1 MKLRILLR
9 QIMWFKATDQS
20 LNQEWVFRSKF
31 SVYSFLPWYINKYV
45 IIFLLWDGKVWW
57 AGIKAWNGGRIAS
70 HQGTF
75 ATSKGARFEQDQGVL
90 LRAQKKQHIFQM
102 YRFLS
107 IKYKTTIQCFKIYS
121 YTNTLFLDESQ
132 NLKILQQNQMQ
143 TK

>member
-1 MKLRILLR
+1 MVSR
-9 QIMWFKATDQS
+9 
-20 LNQEWVFRSKF
+20 
-31 SVYSFLPWYINKYV
+31 
-45 IIFLLWDGKVWW
+45 
-57 AGIKAWNGGRIAS
+57 IKAWNGGRIAS

-75 ATSKGARFEQDQGVL
+75 ATSKEARFEQDQGVL

-121 YTNTLFLDESQ
+121 YRNTLFLDESQ